1 MLVVWLTRT
10 FCVRNEDPVSRGPL
24 SQKQAEY
31 FLAKQVSKIME
42 GYNFGFNGGLINERG
57 CRTDLQ
63 FGRDNLMSG
72 VAVIGQIGF
81 DTKKINLRWAS

>member
-57 CRTDLQ
+57 GGRTFSLGGTTLCQ
-63 FGRDNLMSG
+63 GWL
-72 VAVIGQIGF
+72 
-81 DTKKINLRWAS
+81 

>member
-1 MLVVWLTRT
+1 
-10 FCVRNEDPVSRGPL
+10 
-24 SQKQAEY
+24 
-31 FLAKQVSKIME
+31 ME

-57 CRTDLQ
+57 WRTDLQ

-72 VAVIGQIGF
+72 VAVIGQVGF